1 MDWTASDERDRRDVE
16 RFVCLS
22 SMTENKLKMLWL
34 SRFYLYKYSLIKM
47 LSVME
52 MLNVSKS

>member
-34 SRFYLYKYSLIKM
+34 SRFIYLFTCI
-47 LSVME
+47 
-52 MLNVSKS
+52 NIA